1 MGSERLTLAHFL
13 YEDVR
18 NEPKATGELA
28 SLINDIAAAC
38 KAVAS
43 LVNHGDLAGNL
54 GGAVGQ
60 NIQDETQK
68 ELDVLANDTFLAWT
82 RRGGQLTALASE
94 ELEDPYIIPMDEP
107 RGKYLLVF
115 DPLDGSSNIE
125 INGPVGTIFSILRSP
140 DPTRL
145 ATKEDFLQPGR
156 NQIAAG
162 YVLYSASTT
171 MLLTLEGK
179 GVSKFTLDPNV
190 GEFVLVE
197 RDIQVPEKAKEFA
210 INASNQRF
218 WDAPVARYVGECL
231 AGKTGPRG
239 RDFNMRWVAAMVAD
253 VHRAISRGGVFMYPV
268 DEKCREKGGRLRL
281 LYEASPMAMIIEHA
295 GGRATTGQCPILDV
309 QPTDIHQRIP
319 VMMGSA
325 EEVEILER
333 YHAEAEA
340 EANAV
345 PASRAG
351 AAE

>member
-1 MGSERLTLAHFL
+1 MGSDKLTLAHFL

-18 NEPKATGELA
+18 NEPQATGELA

-38 KAVAS
+38 KAVAK
-43 LVNHGDLAGNL
+43 LVNHGDLAGDL
-54 GGAVGQ
+54 GGTVGQ
-60 NIQDETQK
+60 NVQDETQK
-68 ELDVLANDTFLAWT
+68 ELDVLANDTFLTWT

-94 ELEDPYIIPMDEP
+94 EMEEPHIIPMDEP

-140 DPTRL
+140 DPKRL

-171 MLLTLEGK
+171 LLLTLEGK
-179 GVSKFTLDPNV
+179 GVSKFTLDPGV
-190 GEFVLVE
+190 GEFVLTE
-197 RDIQVPEKAKEFA
+197 RNIQIPVQAKEFA

-218 WDAPVARYVGECL
+218 WEPPVTRYISECL

-268 DEKCREKGGRLRL
+268 DDKCREKGGRLRL
-281 LYEASPMAMIIEHA
+281 LYEASPMAMLMEHA
-295 GGRATTGQCPILDV
+295 GGRASTGLMPILDV
-309 QPTDIHQRIP
+309 VPTDIHQRVP

-325 EEVEILER
+325 EEVDILDA
-333 YHAEAEA
+333 YHAEAE
-340 EANAV
+340 NLRS
-345 PASRAG
+345 SRVG

>member
-1 MGSERLTLAHFL
+1 MGSDKLTLAHFL

-38 KAVAS
+38 KAVSS
-43 LVNHGDLAGNL
+43 LVNHGDLAWDL

-68 ELDVLANDTFLAWT
+68 ELDVLANETFMSWT

-94 ELEDPYIIPMDEP
+94 ELEAPYIIPMDEP

-179 GVSKFTLDPNV
+179 GVAKFILDPGV

-197 RDIQVPEKAKEFA
+197 RNVQVPEKAKEFA

-218 WDAPVARYVGECL
+218 WEPPVSRYIEECL
-231 AGKTGPRG
+231 AGKSGPRG

-268 DEKCREKGGRLRL
+268 DDKCRAKGGRLRL
-281 LYEASPMAMIIEHA
+281 LYEASPMAMLIEHA
-295 GGRATTGQCPILDV
+295 GGKASTGLQPILDV

-319 VMMGSA
+319 VMMGSR
-325 EEVEILER
+325 EEVEILDR
-333 YHAEAEA
+333 YHAEAETA
-340 EANAV
+340 AA